1 MKTGGFDLGETSL
14 ATGSSKL
21 ELEWEGLSGVILK
34 QEGWFGQWVD
44 GERKCMS
51 PLLPPLVPSFL
62 FHLLDSLIWKYDEML
77 MNSWREPDQ

>member
-1 MKTGGFDLGETSL
+1 VKSGGFDLGETSL
-14 ATGSSKL
+14 ATGSS

-51 PLLPPLVPSFL
+51 PPLSSFFFLPSLTSFQFLV
-62 FHLLDSLIWKYDEML
+62 
-77 MNSWREPDQ
+77 